1 MSSKQKRGKA
11 GRGKQIDKWSLK
23 QFFTIV
29 SPDNLEI
36 GQISKGTPIGETIG
50 TEEKNL
56 IGRILEVPLSDLTQ
70 KYSLIYV
77 KLLFRITDVVGTTA
91 KTKFSGHSYAHDYI
105 RSLVKRR
112 RTRVDAIVNVTTKDN
127 ILIRVTA
134 TAFTIR
140 RAKSS
145 HKHEIRRIM
154 IEIITK
160 TAEELEFSEYVI
172 KMINGDLN
180 SELLDSCSKIYPLT
194 QVDVQKSKDITKW
207 V

>member
-1 MSSKQKRGKA
+1 LSSKQKRGKSA
-11 GRGKQIDKWSLK
+11 RGKQIDKWSLK

-29 SPDNLEI
+29 SPDDLEI
-36 GQISKGTPIGETIG
+36 GQTTKGTPIGETIG
-50 TEEKNL
+50 SDEKL
-56 IGRILEVPLSDLTQ
+56 ITGRILEVPLSDLTQ

-112 RTRVDAIVNVTTKDN
+112 RTRVDAIVNVTTKDS
-127 ILIRVTA
+127 IALRITG

-145 HKHEIRRIM
+145 HKHEIRRLM

-160 TAEELEFSEYVI
+160 TATELEFSEFVI

-180 SELLDSCSKIYPLT
+180 SELLDNCQKIYPLT
-194 QVDVQKSKDITKW
+194 QVDVQKSKVITKW